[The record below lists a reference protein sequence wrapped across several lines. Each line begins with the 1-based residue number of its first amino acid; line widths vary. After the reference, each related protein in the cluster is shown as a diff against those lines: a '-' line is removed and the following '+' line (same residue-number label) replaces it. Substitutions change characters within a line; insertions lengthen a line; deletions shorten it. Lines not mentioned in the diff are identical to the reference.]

1 VQQLQTLLAR
11 RLQESMSQCGDTR
24 GGGGEG
30 GGGAD
35 GVAHC
40 CLAVDREKLWES
52 SRRALEA
59 LPPHHLLRPLRVTF
73 VGEDGADYGG
83 LRREWFHLV
92 TLEMVLSLLAL
103 LLD

>member
-1 VQQLQTLLAR
+1 MA
-11 RLQESMSQCGDTR
+11 QC
-24 GGGGEG
+24 
-30 GGGAD
+30 
-35 GVAHC
+35 C
-40 CLAVDREKLWES
+40 IAVDREKLWES

-103 LLD
+103 LLALLSQFTCFTVACVGRGARRCSVYVLLLVQKKGKC